1 MRSRTGR
8 NTSDCCLSPPSHF
21 FFVRKQKN
29 CADKKIRLRMT
40 WRNTSDLFSVPPE
53 KFIPFSDVQ
62 TVVLK
67 KVFLSLRQNAIS
79 HATKC
84 DKMRYQC
91 DKMRY
96 RILSHFVACD
106 IAAHW
111 CFIIVL
117 PTLVSIGISCIPRRF
132 DVTNATNCSAG
143 EGAISPPTTPDAGKP
158 RDDHTWRC
166 RQCIAL
172 EYVRT
177 QSTLERHTEQQKS
190 EVPKL
195 ALYAVRFQ

>member
-1 MRSRTGR
+1 
-8 NTSDCCLSPPSHF
+8 
-21 FFVRKQKN
+21 
-29 CADKKIRLRMT
+29 MT
-40 WRNTSDLFSVPPE
+40 WRNTSDLVSVPPE
-53 KFIPFSDVQ
+53 NFITFSDVQ

-106 IAAHW
+106 ITAHW

-143 EGAISPPTTPDAGKP
+143 EGAISPHAHHTRHWEPMYCFGICTYAKYAREAHQTTKIGGAKASALRRAILVVRCASHLCTSVLCVHTSKP
-158 RDDHTWRC
+158 
-166 RQCIAL
+166 
-172 EYVRT
+172 
-177 QSTLERHTEQQKS
+177 SS
-190 EVPKL
+190 
-195 ALYAVRFQ
+195 